1 MIQSLTTFVLL
12 FLLIQTISSE
22 NLNGIFIIDSCKC
35 NSSIETCEAK
45 GPFQFD
51 QKRSTISIRYGSTQI
66 GVGSLGKNQV
76 DLYLNQSRCK
86 GLWNGK
92 LHLAELICQQQGG
105 VFCTTNLRCISGTC
119 LNETLTISSSVSIN
133 STISFLFMIC
143 VLIML
148 V

>member
-1 MIQSLTTFVLL
+1 MIQSLTTFVLC
-12 FLLIQTISSE
+12 FILIQTISSE

-35 NSSIETCEAK
+35 NSSIDTCEPK

-51 QKRSTISIRYGSTQI
+51 QKRSTISVKYGSTQV

-76 DLYLNQSRCK
+76 DLYLNQTRCK

-92 LHLAELICQQQGG
+92 HHLAELKCQQQGG
-105 VFCTTNLRCISGTC
+105 IICTTNLRCISGLC
-119 LNETLTISSSVSIN
+119 LNDTLITLSSASIN
-133 STISFLFMIC
+133 STISFLFMIS